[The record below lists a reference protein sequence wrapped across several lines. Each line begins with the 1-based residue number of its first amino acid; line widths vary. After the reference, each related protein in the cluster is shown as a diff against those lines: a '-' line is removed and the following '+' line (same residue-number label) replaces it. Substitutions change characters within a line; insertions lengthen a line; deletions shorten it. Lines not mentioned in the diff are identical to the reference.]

1 MYELSVIMPIYNAEK
16 YLKNAV
22 DSLLNQTFKN
32 IEIILIDDGS
42 KDKSDLIC
50 DEYNIYPNVK
60 VVHKANG
67 GLCAAR
73 NDGLKLATGKYIT
86 FMDNDDYILPETY
99 EENLKLLNENQ
110 ADWVKFGKEEIL
122 VSQENVLAN
131 KKTNFNKAVYIG
143 DEILHN
149 LFSLKAENAMT
160 FVWDSIFNL
169 ELIRKHNI
177 HFDERFKT
185 GNEDID
191 FCEKY
196 ALHCNKL
203 VVNDKCYYKHYTR
216 YGISASSKYS
226 KDKIDSYIYLLN
238 KENKRYEENDLF
250 KGNEVLYEFITA
262 KQIIYNLCNK
272 LNDASDL
279 SFDQK
284 VNWLS
289 EISESKEF
297 GVFNSDRKS
306 HLLNKSKKLYV
317 YSSLFKKKKFGLLL
331 KFDEKSRKMI
341 LRIRNIK
348 RKKVCYE

>member
-42 KDKSDLIC
+42 KDKSSLIC
-50 DEYNIYPNVK
+50 DEYTIYPNVK
-60 VVHKANG
+60 VVHKAND

-160 FVWDSIFNL
+160 FVWDLS
-169 ELIRKHNI
+169 LI
-177 HFDERFKT
+177 
-185 GNEDID
+185 
-191 FCEKY
+191 
-196 ALHCNKL
+196 
-203 VVNDKCYYKHYTR
+203 
-216 YGISASSKYS
+216 
-226 KDKIDSYIYLLN
+226 
-238 KENKRYEENDLF
+238 
-250 KGNEVLYEFITA
+250 
-262 KQIIYNLCNK
+262 
-272 LNDASDL
+272 
-279 SFDQK
+279 
-284 VNWLS
+284 
-289 EISESKEF
+289 
-297 GVFNSDRKS
+297 
-306 HLLNKSKKLYV
+306 
-317 YSSLFKKKKFGLLL
+317 
-331 KFDEKSRKMI
+331 
-341 LRIRNIK
+341 
-348 RKKVCYE
+348 